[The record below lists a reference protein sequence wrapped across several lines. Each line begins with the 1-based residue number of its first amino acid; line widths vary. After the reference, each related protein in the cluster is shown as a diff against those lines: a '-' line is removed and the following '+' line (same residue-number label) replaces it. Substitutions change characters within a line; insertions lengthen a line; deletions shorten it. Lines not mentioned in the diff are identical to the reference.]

1 MKNITLQIPLES
13 LVTPED
19 FRAALENSLLQAI
32 NRSLPQITKNLQIP
46 LDEILLT
53 KKDVAQLFRVSQKTI
68 SEWMKDGKITY
79 SRIGGRVYF
88 KKSLIVNQMPDIR
101 NKKTQG

>member
-1 MKNITLQIPLES
+1 MSNITLQIPIES
-13 LVTPED
+13 LVSPED
-19 FRAALENSLLQAI
+19 FREALQNSLLMAI

-53 KKDVAQLFRVSQKTI
+53 KKDVAQLFRVSEKTLGQ
-68 SEWMKDGKITY
+68 WMREGKITY

-88 KKSLIVNQMPDIR
+88 KKSLIINGMADIC
-101 NKKTQG
+101 NK